1 MARTMVAP
9 QSAAVEFSPGVRLR
23 HIQPGGRHG
32 PGNEVL
38 ADVMGGQ
45 VWTDMFMFGG
55 EIDGLPLCVPDIR
68 LPANQYWPLHWH
80 DCWIAVVILDG
91 DCRIGD
97 WHMKVGD
104 VLISEDALEYGPLVI
119 GPQGCQ
125 MFEIFAR
132 LHPDEG
138 GYAPEYR
145 DHPTL
150 DGTTRSFAERTGRNV
165 GNAGKQVV
173 PVEGTPGLTKG
184 HLTPSAQWSLGPE
197 SDPEH
202 AVMRS
207 TYFAAG
213 EIVPAHRYDDW
224 HGIFVLDGA
233 LTVGGKSVAK
243 HDVLVILPGSALGL
257 IEAGPDGA
265 QLLEV
270 SRISAGMDRRALSG
284 NVRAKAP
291 AGG

>member
-1 MARTMVAP
+1 MVAP
-9 QSAAVEFSPGVRLR
+9 QGQAIAFAPGVTLR
-23 HIQPGGRHG
+23 QIQPGGKRG
-32 PGNEVL
+32 PNDEVL

-45 VWTDMFMFGG
+45 VWTDMFLLGG
-55 EIDGLPLCVPDIR
+55 EDDGIPLCVPDIR

-97 WHMKVGD
+97 WHMTVGD

-138 GYAPEYR
+138 GYATEYR

-150 DGTTRSFAERTGRNV
+150 DGTTRSFAERSARNA
-165 GNAGKQVV
+165 GNAGRQVV
-173 PVEGTPGLTKG
+173 PVDGTPGLSKG
-184 HLTPSAQWSLGPE
+184 RLAPGAQWDLGPAT
-197 SDPEH
+197 DP
-202 AVMRS
+202 ARAIMAS
-207 TYFAAG
+207 TFLSPG
-213 EIVPAHRYDDW
+213 ETIAAHRYDDW
-224 HGIFVLDGA
+224 HGVFVLDGS
-233 LTVGGKSVAK
+233 LTVEGQAIGRN
-243 HDVLVILPGSALGL
+243 DVLTIQPGSGLGR
-257 IEAGPDGA
+257 IEAGAQGA

-270 SRISAGMDRRALSG
+270 SRIAAGMARHFR
-284 NVRAKAP
+284 
-291 AGG
+291 